1 MKYLFFDTETTGL
14 VQSRLP
20 LSDPAQPHLVQLG
33 LVQLDENLEV
43 IQQASIIIKADN
55 FVIPKEASD
64 VHGITQDKAEKYGV
78 PIKTALSLFNQ
89 MCLQSDMLIAHN
101 LKFDE
106 MLMQI
111 EANRYQV
118 PDRMANLNKYC
129 TMDASKSIVAIP
141 PTDRMKAAGITDY
154 KSPRLEEAY
163 KFFTGKDLDGAH
175 DALVDVLA
183 TIEVFKHLK
192 HGNDN
197 TLKPNN
203 KSSLSP

>member
-43 IQQASIIIKADN
+43 IQQASIIIKPDN